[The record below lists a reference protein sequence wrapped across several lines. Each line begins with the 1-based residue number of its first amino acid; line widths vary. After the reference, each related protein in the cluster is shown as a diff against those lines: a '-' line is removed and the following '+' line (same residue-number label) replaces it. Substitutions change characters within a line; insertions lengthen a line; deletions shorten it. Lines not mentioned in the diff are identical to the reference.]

1 MNGLYWIYIFLNKYT
16 YKSLHFERGSYM
28 DKTDTALIEILQ
40 ENSRITI
47 SELSKKLALSRPSVT
62 ERILRLKEKGII
74 EEFSARISLKG
85 IGRNTVLFIQ
95 LSSLKVSP
103 EVFEAMIKKDQD
115 ILECHRVT
123 GHINYFIKAAVN
135 NMNSM
140 SLLIDR
146 LLPYG
151 DVNTSVVLK
160 SPVPYR
166 HITPYVE
173 D

>member
-1 MNGLYWIYIFLNKYT
+1 
-16 YKSLHFERGSYM
+16 M
-28 DKTDTALIEILQ
+28 DKLDISLIEILQ

-47 SELSKKLALSRPSVT
+47 SELSKRLALSRPSVA
-62 ERILRLKEKGII
+62 ERIIRLQERDII
-74 EEFSARISLKG
+74 EEFTTRISLKA
-85 IGRNTVLFIQ
+85 IGRNTILFIE

-103 EVFEAMIKKDQD
+103 EVFEDMIREDKD

-135 NMNSM
+135 NMESM

-146 LLPYG
+146 LMPYG
-151 DVNTSVVLK
+151 NVNTSVVLK
-160 SPVPYR
+160 SPVSYR
-166 HITPYVE
+166 HIIPDTE